1 MKILVIED
9 DTTLSHFI
17 LKGLSDAGFNA
28 VPAMD
33 GEEGLS
39 LLLSDK
45 FDLIILDLM
54 LPKMNGL
61 QVLHEL
67 QTRGIDC
74 PSIILSAK
82 HSVEDRVEGL
92 QKGAEDYLVKPFS
105 FNELLA
111 RIQVL
116 LRRVQRSTK
125 DTVLEFNGLTI
136 NMETREVTRDGTRI
150 ELHPREFVLLHFL
163 MLNKNQIVGK
173 NQILERAWGYKFDP
187 QTNVVDVLVCRLRN
201 KIDKGFDSKLIHTI
215 RGMGYALKK
224 A

>member
-1 MKILVIED
+1 MKILLIED
-9 DTTLSHFI
+9 DMTLSHFI
-17 LKGLSDAGFNA
+17 IKGLNEAGFDTVHA
-28 VPAMD
+28 KD
-33 GEEGLS
+33 GEEGLAC
-39 LLLSDK
+39 LLNDR
-45 FDLIILDLM
+45 FDLLVLDLM
-54 LPKMNGL
+54 LPKLNGL
-61 QVLHEL
+61 QVLHEM
-67 QTRGIDC
+67 QSRDIDC

-92 QKGAEDYLVKPFS
+92 QKGAEDYMVKPFS

-125 DTVLEFNGLTI
+125 DTILEFNGLTI
-136 NMETREVTRDGTRI
+136 NMETREVTRDGVRI
-150 ELHPREFVLLHFL
+150 ELHPREFVLLHYL

-201 KIDKGFDSKLIHTI
+201 KIDKGFESKLIHTI